1 MQLFP
6 ALPEVVRGMFRRPE
20 ALAVCPPGG
29 DPRERGIF
37 LNQTANYGRSQWEA
51 TDRILMEDFNKDNG
65 KIDTALK
72 ENADNIAALETAVAG
87 KGNCQFSYG
96 TYTGSG
102 TYGTG
107 HPTKLTFPFEPKLV
121 IIQNMAAAATDTS
134 GSSQYGRYIM
144 FLVRPLTS
152 YYFNSGSFSASITWS
167 GKTVSWASTDG
178 AAYQLNV
185 SGNTYLYVA
194 LG

>member
-1 MQLFP
+1 
-6 ALPEVVRGMFRRPE
+6 MFRRPE

-29 DPRERGIF
+29 DPRERGMF
-37 LNQTANYGRSQWEA
+37 LNPTANYGLSQWEA
-51 TDRILMEDFNKDNG
+51 TDRILMEDFNDDNAA
-65 KIDTALK
+65 IDAAL
-72 ENADNIAALETAVAG
+72 AAHDGDIAALEAAVAG

>member
-1 MQLFP
+1 
-6 ALPEVVRGMFRRPE
+6 MFRRPE

-37 LNQTANYGRSQWEA
+37 LNQTANYGLSQWEA

-107 HPTKLTFPFEPKLV
+107 HPTKH
-121 IIQNMAAAATDTS
+121 
-134 GSSQYGRYIM
+134 
-144 FLVRPLTS
+144 
-152 YYFNSGSFSASITWS
+152 FS
-167 GKTVSWASTDG
+167 
-178 AAYQLNV
+178 L
-185 SGNTYLYVA
+185 
-194 LG
+194 